1 MGRAPWWKGRRGEW
15 YAIAQWPLFALV
27 LLGPRVPAG
36 AHPWP
41 VEVVAGATL
50 AGGALTLVGGLM
62 LIVGIGYLGARNL
75 SILPYP
81 TEGATLVEDGP
92 YGLVRHPIYSG
103 IVIGSV
109 GLALLW
115 QGLLTLLWAAV
126 LFAFFDAK
134 SRFEE
139 RSLLARF
146 PEYASYR
153 QHVRK
158 LVPFVY

>member
-1 MGRAPWWKGRRGEW
+1 MARAPWWKGRHGEW

-27 LLGPRVPAG
+27 LFGPRVPAG
-36 AHPWP
+36 AREWP
-41 VEVVAGATL
+41 VAAVASATL
-50 AGGALTLVGGLM
+50 AGGVLTLAGGLM
-62 LIVGIGYLGARNL
+62 LVVGIGYLGARNL
-75 SILPYP
+75 SVLPYP
-81 TEGATLVEDGP
+81 TEDATLVQDGP

-139 RSLLARF
+139 RGLLARF
-146 PEYASYR
+146 PEYAAYR